1 MLPRDFEI
9 PAALRA
15 GARQAT
21 FTFPDEEVPV
31 WQVTDL
37 SDDAYAA
44 ALAHA
49 P

>member
-1 MLPRDFEI
+1 LTTLPRDLEI
-9 PAALRA
+9 PAALLA

-21 FTFPDEEVPV
+21 PDEEVPV
-31 WQVTDL
+31 WQVADL